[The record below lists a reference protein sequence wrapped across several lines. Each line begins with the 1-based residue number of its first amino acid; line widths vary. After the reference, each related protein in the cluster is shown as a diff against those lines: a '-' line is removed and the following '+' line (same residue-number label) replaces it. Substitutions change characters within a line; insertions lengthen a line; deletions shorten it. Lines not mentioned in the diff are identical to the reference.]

1 MIRVLLALSLLLIW
15 PGMSP
20 AQTLTVR
27 SGEHAD
33 FTRLVVYLGRDGT
46 WTLTRD
52 GAPREVLISFDRP
65 GLGFDLDRVFDLIP
79 RDRLAGI
86 SSPGPSVLRLQ
97 LACDCPVAQY
107 PLGPR
112 YLVLDIFDP
121 KAGPVDAGPQN
132 ERGTAPA
139 PVAEG
144 PAPAPQTVAPEFAA
158 RSGGDD
164 PADLPTGRQAA
175 LPLIFDPK
183 VKIDSSAFAQ
193 MLDLALQESVTSG
206 LLAASDQ
213 VRFVAANSA
222 LPNLLAETGRTPRPD
237 DAAPDDLTAA
247 HPRAQRYCPAG
258 AGELLAQW
266 AGDQP
271 YAMAVSDLR
280 AATIDST
287 GRLLPAAQLRLAQ
300 FQVAHGLGIEALVN
314 LRNQSGAQVVVLRAM
329 ANILELRGNIPPSV
343 FQSCPGF
350 EVWEALRQD
359 QFGESGLGLDEVAVV
374 QSFRALPEI
383 TRSLVQDRLL
393 NFLHTQGY
401 AKAHGQ
407 LTAYL
412 ERTSDRPP
420 PPAAL
425 APDQPLTAVESP
437 SHGVAEA
444 LLARFETLSLAA
456 QTQDSDR
463 ALLDSFRTE
472 HRGTQSEPAFWA
484 AALRA
489 RLVSGDIA
497 GAIATLAEGQSAYP
511 ALYPPVFSEFL
522 THVTDKAD
530 DIGFL
535 RVAMALG
542 QPGEL
547 PPAPPDLAPRV
558 TARLAE
564 LGF

>member
-1 MIRVLLALSLLLIW
+1 MIRILLALSLLLVW
-15 PGMSP
+15 PGMSR
-20 AQTLTVR
+20 AQVLTVR

-33 FTRLVVYLGRDGT
+33 FTRLVVYLGRDGS

-52 GAPREVLISFDRP
+52 DAQREVVISFDRP
-65 GLGFDLDRVFDLIP
+65 GLGFDLGRVFDLIP
-79 RDRLAGI
+79 RDRLADI
-86 SSPGPSVLRLQ
+86 SSPAPSVLRLR
-97 LACDCPVAQY
+97 LACDCPVTQY
-107 PLGPR
+107 PFGPR
-112 YLVLDIFDP
+112 YMVLDIFDP
-121 KAGPVDAGPQN
+121 QGGPDPTAQTAAGPLPRPAGPVVDEQAGQPLRPQ
-132 ERGTAPA
+132 
-139 PVAEG
+139 
-144 PAPAPQTVAPEFAA
+144 
-158 RSGGDD
+158 SGGAND
-164 PADLPTGRQAA
+164 PSGPPLSARAD
-175 LPLIFDPK
+175 LPLIFEPK
-183 VKIDSSAFAQ
+183 DLIDTSPFAQ
-193 MLDLALQESVTSG
+193 LLDQALQESVTSG

-222 LPNLLAETGRTPRPD
+222 LPQLLAETAQAPARPATEAPAGDSTAQPRG
-237 DAAPDDLTAA
+237 
-247 HPRAQRYCPAG
+247 PRFCPAE
-258 AGELLAQW
+258 ADKLMAQW
-266 AGDQP
+266 AGDRP
-271 YAMAVSDLR
+271 YAMAISDMR
-280 AATIDST
+280 AATLDSA
-287 GRLLPAAQLRLAQ
+287 GRFVPEAQERLAQ

-314 LRNQSGAQVVVLRAM
+314 LRNHSGAQVVVLRAM
-329 ANILELRGNIPPSV
+329 ANILEQRGNIPPSV

-359 QFGESGLGLDEVAVV
+359 QFGETGLGLDEVAVV
-374 QSFRALPEI
+374 QSFRALPDV
-383 TRSLVQDRLL
+383 TRGLVQDRLL
-393 NFLHTQGY
+393 RFLNEQGY
-401 AKAHGQ
+401 ARAHGQ

-420 PPAAL
+420 PPSAL
-425 APDQPLTAVESP
+425 AADQPLTALDSP

-444 LLARFETLSLAA
+444 LLARFDTLTLAA

-463 ALLDSFRTE
+463 ALLESFRTE

-484 AALRA
+484 ATLRA

-511 ALYPPVFSEFL
+511 TLYPSVFSEFL
-522 THVTDKAD
+522 AHVTQTAD

-547 PPAPPDLAPRV
+547 PVAPPNLAPRV